1 MTIAPLT
8 LGSWPT
14 PVEPLPRL
22 AAALGL
28 DPAGL
33 FVKRDDLVGL
43 GGGGN
48 KVRKLEWTVAEAVA
62 AGADTLVTTGAPQSN
77 HARLTAAAAAR
88 LGLRAVLVL
97 PGEPPPT
104 PSGNLILDALL
115 GAEVVFTGVRDR
127 TALAGAAERECERL
141 SFSGARPALLPF
153 GGSSVSAAR
162 GYVRC
167 GEELL
172 AQVPGLGTAVVALG
186 SGATMA
192 GLVASLG
199 AARTL
204 GVDVGAVDDP
214 RSVVES
220 FAAGLG
226 PRDGDLR
233 IDHDLVG
240 DGYGTL
246 NPAVEEAM
254 TLAARHEGLILEP
267 TYTGRAMAGLIA
279 AARRGELAAG
289 GPAVFVHTGGLPGLF
304 GHPGMPAFA
313 ARL

>member
-28 DPAGL
+28 GPAGL
-33 FVKRDDLVGL
+33 LVKRDDLVGL

-97 PGEPPPT
+97 PGEPPAT
-104 PSGNLILDALL
+104 PSGNLILDAMF
-115 GAEVVFTGVRDR
+115 GAELVFTGSQDR

-141 SFSGARPALLPF
+141 RSAGARPALLPF

-172 AQVPGLGTAVVALG
+172 AQVPGLGTAVVALA

-199 AARTL
+199 AGRTL

-214 RSVVES
+214 RTAVES

-233 IDHDLVG
+233 IDHDQVG
-240 DGYGTL
+240 AGYGTL

-254 TLAARHEGLILEP
+254 TLAARLEGLILEP

-279 AARRGELAAG
+279 AARRGDLAAD

-304 GHPGMPAFA
+304 GHPDMPAFA
-313 ARL
+313 ARA